1 MKTSM
6 KKFSHIVNL
15 VDFPTKSDLYT
26 AQQVT
31 IETMRIA
38 RGFSAD
44 TVDVTLL
51 SAQYPEDRKVVP
63 EYFIATRD
71 LDQSV
76 LDVADFNVRRKLPL
90 VKDILDRAYETAPD
104 YIIFTNVDIGLL
116 PNFYTSVSNLIDSGF
131 DSFIINRRTISK
143 VHTRVEDI
151 PRMYTEVGQP
161 HMGYDC
167 FVFKRDAYKNFI
179 LGLTCVGAAHI
190 GKAVLVNQL
199 LNSNKFNVFR
209 DLHVTFHIGN
219 DKTWTSKPLKD
230 YEEHNRRE
238 FRNIVSGLNAKQR
251 ALIRKS
257 LSNHR
262 WRGLKN
268 KITRFLK
275 LSE

>member
-1 MKTSM
+1 MKR
-6 KKFSHIVNL
+6 FSHIVNL
-15 VDFPTKSDLYT
+15 VEFPSKSDLYT

-38 RGFSAD
+38 RDFSAHA
-44 TVDVTLL
+44 VDVSLL
-51 SAQYPEDRKVVP
+51 SAQYSEDRKVVP

-76 LDVADFNVRRKLPL
+76 LDVRNFKVKRKLPL
-90 VKDILDRAYETAPD
+90 VKDILDRACETASD

-116 PNFYTSVSNLIDSGF
+116 PNFYTSVSSLIDSGF

-143 VHTRVEDI
+143 IYTRVEDV
-151 PRMYTEVGQP
+151 PLMYAEVGQT

-167 FVFKRDAYKNFI
+167 FVFKREAYKNFI
-179 LGLTCVGAAHI
+179 LGLICVGAAHI

-199 LNSNKFNVFR
+199 LNSNKFKVFR
-209 DLHVTFHIGN
+209 DLHVTFHTGN
-219 DKTWTSKPLKD
+219 DKIWTSKALKD
-230 YEEHNRRE
+230 YEEHNQRE

-257 LSNHR
+257 LSNNR
-262 WRGLKN
+262 WWGLKN
-268 KITRFLK
+268 KLARFLK
-275 LSE
+275 LS